1 MYAYGVSLDIQRKVV
16 KRMPKPPSPAEPPR
30 REPLS
35 RERVLAAAMA
45 IADERGLEALTMR
58 GLARVLGVEPM
69 SLYHYAASRDDIV
82 DAIVELV
89 VEEFE
94 IAPDDGDWKA
104 AIRASAVSA
113 HRVLRL
119 HSWACNP
126 LMSARRIQP
135 ARLRHID
142 AILRRLADAAL
153 PDRVLD
159 LTYHAIDSHILGF
172 TLWEAGYSSGLSRI
186 PADGIE
192 DFLRELHIEDYPDLM
207 AHARYHMTPRAPGGP
222 TEFEFG
228 LDLILDGAE
237 RLRDGAA
244 AG

>member
-1 MYAYGVSLDIQRKVV
+1 MSNPHSATG
-16 KRMPKPPSPAEPPR
+16 PPPADPPR

-58 GLARVLGVEPM
+58 GLARALRVEPM
-69 SLYHYAASRDDIV
+69 SLYHYATSRDDIV
-82 DAIVELV
+82 DAIVGLV
-89 VEEFE
+89 VDQFE
-94 IAPDDGDWKA
+94 LAPDDGDWKA
-104 AIRASAVSA
+104 AIRTSAISA
-113 HRVLRL
+113 HRVLRE
-119 HSWACNP
+119 HPWACNP
-126 LMSARRIQP
+126 LMSTRRIQR

-142 AILRRLADAAL
+142 ALLRRLADAAL

-172 TLWEAGYSSGLSRI
+172 TLWEAGYSIGLNRI
-186 PADGIE
+186 PEDGIE
-192 DFLRELHIEDYPDLM
+192 AFLREFHIEDYPNLM
-207 AHARYHMTPRAPGGP
+207 AHARYHLTPREPGGP
-222 TEFEFG
+222 TEFEFA

-237 RLRDGAA
+237 RLRDEAA